1 LDDYLLTV
9 MKRLFLSLM
18 LFSSLLIQ
26 ASIAQLYPTQY
37 RVPVNWQEINTEH
50 FRIIYPADHE
60 YEARL
65 SLSILEAEYNDIKEL
80 VGGSIS
86 RVPIII
92 NPKNDRSNGFVSP
105 LNFRSEIELSPGIGK
120 NFNPQSGNWL
130 EFVLPHE
137 LVHTMHFSENPPAF
151 TRAIGLFSP
160 DIRRSVH
167 AAAPL
172 GVFEGIA
179 VQHES
184 HNTIPN
190 SGRGHHPYFRHQF
203 SAMITSDN
211 AWSMGQLLQTTDF
224 TPPFDRHYIGGYE
237 FTNWLLQKKGDEAVK
252 DAIQFHYKYPFLGY
266 GTALRHVTGS
276 WPRELYRDFSA
287 DKKAAE
293 NMRIQGMG
301 FRTDTSAKVLS
312 IEGKCR
318 RLNRPQWLDD
328 ETIIFYGRFCN
339 RTSGFYSY
347 NLADNK
353 DALEFEVS
361 LSPDFIYTFSDGK
374 SHLYFSRYHTDLLYD
389 NLFRGD
395 VHTLSLDRY
404 QSNRVTHK
412 SRVFA
417 PEPLPDGRF
426 FALQT
431 AADEMVL
438 ALFGPDGESI
448 KQYRQPDH
456 ASAVQVALHPD
467 NSGRAAVLGRMK
479 SVQAIWLEENLAEA
493 EEIMARMPDIVF
505 ENASV
510 YDPSWH
516 PNEEKFLFVSDRGG
530 TMNVYEYHL
539 ETESVIQLTNSLHN
553 AYEAS
558 YSPDGS
564 QIAYI
569 TQIEDEQLIHVLDIE
584 STLNRSVA
592 VEKWTSSSTITEKIN
607 RPYLNRSNFSVN
619 QEVESKAYRAGFG
632 WLKPRLWIPEY
643 DNEIGRDRYSL
654 TFESTDVM
662 STQAYSAEFSYTADR
677 PWYDI
682 TYTNSQFFPGFE
694 IDAFSRPFFTSFGT
708 ETADGSEET
717 VTFLQQSQGGSVKI
731 PIPIRFRSNA
741 RFSSLLIEPQ
751 YFLTRQRFFSTVN
764 TTDAVSEFGTRHTV
778 GLRTV
783 ANIHVRQ
790 FIRDVQPNSGLVI
803 YAEGR
808 QGLNSDL
815 IEIDAGEN
823 SITGNLTRRQGIRTG
838 IITYL
843 APFSKWNQ
851 SLRLQT
857 EVYSQTNVPVFN
869 TNSRFSDLFFNRP
882 FESARNIGFI
892 NSRYTIPIVYPDN
905 GGLLLPGYLSN
916 IYLVLFS
923 QTAADLN
930 SHNLRSGSRTV
941 FGAGIRSRFRLSN
954 LAFDFGISIG
964 WEPTRNEITFFAG
977 DF

>member
-1 LDDYLLTV
+1 LDDYLLTA
-9 MKRLFLSLM
+9 MKRPLFT
-18 LFSSLLIQ
+18 LLIIFLMGQ
-26 ASIAQLYPTQY
+26 TSFAQIYPTQY
-37 RVPVNWQEINTEH
+37 RAPAEWKEINTEH
-50 FRIIYPADHE
+50 FRIIYPAN
-60 YEARL
+60 YEDKARL
-65 SLSILEAEYNDIKEL
+65 SLSILEAEYSDIREL
-80 VGGSIS
+80 VGGSVS
-86 RVPIII
+86 RVPIIL

-137 LVHTMHFSENPPAF
+137 LVHVLHFSENPPAF

-160 DIRRSVH
+160 DLRRSVH

-203 SAMITSDN
+203 RSMLTSDN

-237 FTNWLLQKKGDEAVK
+237 FTNWLLNEKGEESVKEA
-252 DAIQFHYKYPFLGY
+252 IRFHYKYPFLGY
-266 GTALRHVTGS
+266 GTALKHATGA
-276 WPRELYRDFSA
+276 WPGNLYSEFSA
-287 DKKAAE
+287 DKE
-293 NMRIQGMG
+293 DSETMRIQTMG
-301 FRTDTSAKVLS
+301 RRTDPVAKKLNVD
-312 IEGKCR
+312 GTCR
-318 RLNRPQWLDD
+318 RLNRPQWINRNTLL
-328 ETIIFYGRFCN
+328 FYGRFCN
-339 RTSGFYSY
+339 RTSGFYTYSI
-347 NLADNK
+347 NDERQELA
-353 DALEFEVS
+353 FEVS
-361 LSPDFIYTFSDGK
+361 LSPDFIYSFSDDN
-374 SHLYFSRYHTDLLYD
+374 SYLYFSRYHTDRLYD

-395 VHTLSLDRY
+395 VHILSLDRFE
-404 QSNRVTHK
+404 SKRLTHN
-412 SRVFA
+412 SRIFA

-431 AADEMVL
+431 KADEMVL
-438 ALFGPDGESI
+438 ALYSSAGEPI
-448 KQYRQPDH
+448 KQYRQPNH
-456 ASAVQVALHPD
+456 SSAVQVALHPAEKK
-467 NSGRAAVLGRMK
+467 RAALLGRIK
-479 SVQAIWLEENLAEA
+479 SVQAIWFEDNLADA
-493 EEIMARMPDIVF
+493 EEIMNREPDIVF

-510 YDPSWH
+510 YDPAWH
-516 PNEEKFLFVSDRGG
+516 PGGEKLLFVSDRHG
-530 TMNVYEYHL
+530 TMNVYEYNL
-539 ETESVIQLTNSLHN
+539 ETKSVTQLTNSLHN

-558 YSPDGS
+558 YSPDGT
-564 QIAYI
+564 QIAYV
-569 TQIEDEQLIHVLDIE
+569 TQFEDEQLIQILDVD
-584 STLNRSVA
+584 STLNSSVA
-592 VEKWTSSSTITEKIN
+592 SEKWTTSTSIREKLN
-607 RPYLNRSNFSVN
+607 RPYLNRNDFNVN
-619 QEVESKAYRAGFG
+619 EEAESKPYRTGVR

-643 DNEIGRDRYSL
+643 DNELGRDRYSL
-654 TFESTDVM
+654 TLESVDVL
-662 STQAYSAEFSYTADR
+662 STQAYSAELSYTADR
-677 PWYDI
+677 TWYDI
-682 TYTNSQFFPGFE
+682 SYTNQQFFPGFE
-694 IDAFSRPFFTSFGT
+694 IDVFNRPFFTSFRT
-708 ETADGSEET
+708 ESADGSEQSIT
-717 VTFLQQSQGGSVKI
+717 LLQQSQGGSFKI

-751 YFLTRQRFFSTVN
+751 YFLTRQRFFSAVN
-764 TTDAVSEFGTRHTV
+764 TTDAVSEFGIRHTI

-783 ANIHVRQ
+783 ANINVRQ
-790 FIRDVQPNSGLVI
+790 FIRDVQPNSGLVL

-815 IEIDAGEN
+815 IEIDTGQN
-823 SITGNLTRRQGIRTG
+823 RITGNLTRRQGIRTG

-851 SLRLQT
+851 SLRLQA

-882 FESARNIGFI
+882 FESARNVGFI
-892 NSRYTIPIVYPDN
+892 NSRYTIPLVYPDN

-930 SHNLRSGSRTV
+930 SSNLRSGSRTV

-964 WEPTRNEITFFAG
+964 WEPTRNEVTFFAG